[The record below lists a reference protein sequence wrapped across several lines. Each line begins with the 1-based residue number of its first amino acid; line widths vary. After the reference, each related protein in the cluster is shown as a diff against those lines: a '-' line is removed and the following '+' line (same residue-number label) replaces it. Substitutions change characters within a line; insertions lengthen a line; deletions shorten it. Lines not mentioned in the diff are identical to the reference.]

1 METNWYEGGLR
12 MIEEVTTNAER
23 IQDELL
29 SEILNRN
36 AGTEYLRRLLHGQTD
51 KQLFKK
57 NVPVVAYEDLKPYI
71 DRIANG
77 ERSDILL
84 ADPITGFFMRHGLVA
99 FSGTSGG
106 QPKLTPVTAEEA
118 QKWELFYTL
127 YESPVMKHFGDIN
140 QGDKRMEFLFAR
152 PEIETP
158 SGLTAATVSTSL
170 YKKSGFKAM
179 LNKFHT
185 SPIEAIFCPEP
196 VQSLY
201 CQLLFGLIQRDEVVL
216 VGSAFASTLLRAIKF
231 LESHW
236 QELCSDIK
244 AGLISHRIT
253 DSGCRSAASLIIKP
267 NPQLADLIENICN
280 SKSWEGIIRKLWPKA
295 NHFLTDLPHQKIFL
309 ELLSSQSLAVKM
321 GDLQVVGGIK
331 KLNNKNYNTCAT
343 CMESYLQGQDLWEV
357 VGGGEVTQPAT
368 EDANGILRKWKIK
381 AGKAMFALKTTI
393 EEEMLEHIRDAKTP
407 KEAWDTFVTLF
418 SKRNDTKLQLLENEL
433 LSMAQRDMAVAQ
445 YFHKVKSIC
454 REISELDPTA
464 AIGEARIKRIIVH
477 GLRPE
482 YRGFVAAV
490 QGWPTQPSL
499 VEFENLLAGQ
509 EAMAKQMGGVS
520 LKGEEEALYTSKSRG
535 TFQRYTG
542 NGSKKDGDKVKN
554 YQGKGGPHSG
564 GASKNR
570 GNSRKFDGKCYN
582 CGKLGHMAKDC
593 WTKKK
598 PVESNTATSCSKEN
612 SEDGWDA
619 EALFATEEEELAL
632 TVTTPERID
641 YKNDWIVDSGCSNH
655 MTGDKQKLQNL
666 SEYNRGRVVVTA
678 DNSRL
683 PITHIDVKVYR
694 DVKISETPTMEGRR
708 LESIYVMSAESAYVD
723 RTRKNETSDL
733 WHMRLGHVSY
743 SKLSV
748 MVKKSMLKGLPQLDV
763 RTDTVCAGCQYGKAH
778 QLPYDES
785 KFKAKEPLELVHSD
799 VFGPVKQQSISGMR
813 YMVTF
818 IDDFSRYVWVF
829 FMKEKSDT
837 FSKFKEFRDSAEG
850 EVGKKIC
857 CLRTD
862 NGGEYRSNEFS
873 QYLRECRIRHQ
884 YTCANTPQQNG
895 VAERKNRHL
904 AEICRSMLHAKNV
917 SGRFWAEAMRT
928 AAFVINRLPQ
938 PRLGF
943 VSPFEKLWNIKP
955 TVSYFRV
962 FGCVCYV
969 FVPDHLRSKFD
980 KKAVRC
986 IFVGYDSQRKGWK
999 CCDPI
1004 SGRCY
1009 TSRNMVFDEASSW
1022 WSSEKEVL
1030 SDSREFGDKLQQKM
1044 GEHDV
1049 QLQTS
1054 SDELEDPNDDDV
1066 EQRVTQNPW
1075 QTGVYQQPNEEGG
1088 PSETEESIPQSQ
1100 LRRSTRI
1107 RRPNPKYANTAII
1120 EEATEPETFEEA
1132 SKSSEWMTDM
1142 KEEIDALQQNQ
1153 TWDIVPKIK
1162 DVKPISCKWV
1172 YKIKRRPDGSIERY
1186 KARLVARGFSQ
1197 QYGLDYDETFSPVA
1211 KLTTVRVLLALA
1223 ANKDW
1228 NLWQMDVKNAFLH
1241 GELDREIYMTQPMG
1255 FQSQDHPEYVCKLRK
1270 ALYGLKQ
1277 APRAWYG
1284 KIAEFLTK
1292 SGYSVTPA
1300 DSSLFV
1306 KANEGKLAIVLVY
1319 VDDLIITG
1327 DDEAEILQTKENLSV
1342 RFQMKELGQLKHFLG
1357 LEVDRTHEGIFLCQ
1371 QKYAK
1376 DLLKR
1381 FGMLECKSTSTPME
1395 PNIKMCAHEGKDLED
1410 ATMYR
1415 QLVGSLIYL
1424 TLTRPDISY
1433 AVGVMSR
1440 YMQNPKKPHLEA
1452 VRRILRYV
1460 KNTIDYGLLYK
1471 KGEDCKLVGY
1481 CDADYAG
1488 DHDTRRSTTGYVFK
1502 LGSGT
1507 ISWCS
1512 KRQPTVSLSTT
1523 EAEYRAAAM
1532 AAQEST
1538 WLIQL
1543 MNNLHQ
1549 PVDYAIPLYYDNQSA
1564 IRLAENPVFHARTK
1578 HVEVHFHFVR
1588 EKVLQEEIEMGQIK
1602 TDEQIADLFTKSLS
1616 VGKFEHFRRQHGVI
1630 QRMEANIEGEGLPLV
1645 SAAYGCSEAQC
1656 GINLEPLCKS
1666 ADVSYT
1672 FLPNMAYFE
1681 FLPVK
1686 NDHDE
1691 SIEMRSNDNED
1702 TEPVDLVNV
1711 KPGHRYE
1718 LLVTTSAGLYRYKV
1732 GDVLMVTGFHNNAPQ
1747 FQFVERQNVAIKY
1760 TSYADTSSAPGHYVL
1775 FWELKQ
1781 KEGNN
1786 CKELDP
1792 KIMVECCYRVEESLH
1807 YTYKIYRKKNI
1818 IAPLEIRVVKQGT
1831 FDELMDYNVS
1841 KGASLSQYKRPSCIK
1856 SKEALKILDS
1866 RVIGKFFSP
1875 KSPL

>member
-1 METNWYEGGLR
+1 
-12 MIEEVTTNAER
+12 
-23 IQDELL
+23 
-29 SEILNRN
+29 
-36 AGTEYLRRLLHGQTD
+36 
-51 KQLFKK
+51 
-57 NVPVVAYEDLKPYI
+57 
-71 DRIANG
+71 
-77 ERSDILL
+77 
-84 ADPITGFFMRHGLVA
+84 
-99 FSGTSGG
+99 
-106 QPKLTPVTAEEA
+106 
-118 QKWELFYTL
+118 
-127 YESPVMKHFGDIN
+127 
-140 QGDKRMEFLFAR
+140 
-152 PEIETP
+152 
-158 SGLTAATVSTSL
+158 
-170 YKKSGFKAM
+170 
-179 LNKFHT
+179 
-185 SPIEAIFCPEP
+185 
-196 VQSLY
+196 
-201 CQLLFGLIQRDEVVL
+201 
-216 VGSAFASTLLRAIKF
+216 
-231 LESHW
+231 
-236 QELCSDIK
+236 
-244 AGLISHRIT
+244 
-253 DSGCRSAASLIIKP
+253 
-267 NPQLADLIENICN
+267 
-280 SKSWEGIIRKLWPKA
+280 
-295 NHFLTDLPHQKIFL
+295 
-309 ELLSSQSLAVKM
+309 M

-331 KLNNKNYNTCAT
+331 KLNNKNYNTWAT

-407 KEAWDTFVTLF
+407 KEAWDTFVTHF

-433 LSMAQRDMAVAQ
+433 LSMAQRDMAIAQ

-520 LKGEEEALYTSKSRG
+520 LKGEEKALYTSKSRG

-542 NGSKKDGDKVKN
+542 NGSKNDGDKM
-554 YQGKGGPHSG
+554 
-564 GASKNR
+564 
-570 GNSRKFDGKCYN
+570 
-582 CGKLGHMAKDC
+582 GHMAKDC

-666 SEYNRGRVVVTA
+666 SEYNGGRVVVTA

-683 PITHIDVKVYR
+683 PITHIGKTIV
-694 DVKISETPTMEGRR
+694 TPRYNTNQ
-708 LESIYVMSAESAYVD
+708 D
-723 RTRKNETSDL
+723 RKNETSDL

-799 VFGPVKQQSISGMR
+799 VFGPLSNSQLA
-813 YMVTF
+813 
-818 IDDFSRYVWVF
+818 
-829 FMKEKSDT
+829 
-837 FSKFKEFRDSAEG
+837 FKEFRDSAEG

-873 QYLRECRIRHQ
+873 QYLRKCRIRHQ

-895 VAERKNRHL
+895 VAERKKRHL

-938 PRLGF
+938 PREGG
-943 VSPFEKLWNIKP
+943 VARFERIWRQ
-955 TVSYFRV
+955 T
-962 FGCVCYV
+962 
-969 FVPDHLRSKFD
+969 
-980 KKAVRC
+980 
-986 IFVGYDSQRKGWK
+986 
-999 CCDPI
+999 
-1004 SGRCY
+1004 
-1009 TSRNMVFDEASSW
+1009 TT
-1022 WSSEKEVL
+1022 
-1030 SDSREFGDKLQQKM
+1030 KM

-1054 SDELEDPNDDDV
+1054 SDESEDPNGDDV

-1107 RRPNPKYANTAII
+1107 RRPNPKYANAAII
-1120 EEATEPETFEEA
+1120 EEA
-1132 SKSSEWMTDM
+1132 SKSSEWMTAM

-1172 YKIKRRPDGSIERY
+1172 YKIKRRPDGSIE
-1186 KARLVARGFSQ
+1186 
-1197 QYGLDYDETFSPVA
+1197 SPVA

-1306 KANEGKLAIVLVY
+1306 KANE
-1319 VDDLIITG
+1319 
-1327 DDEAEILQTKENLSV
+1327 V

-1381 FGMLECKSTSTPME
+1381 FGMLEF
-1395 PNIKMCAHEGKDLED
+1395 
-1410 ATMYR
+1410 
-1415 QLVGSLIYL
+1415 
-1424 TLTRPDISY
+1424 
-1433 AVGVMSR
+1433 GVMSR

-1549 PVDYAIPLYYDNQSA
+1549 LVDYAIPLYCDNQSA

-1578 HVEVHFHFVR
+1578 HVEVHYHFVR
-1588 EKVLQEEIEMGQIK
+1588 EKVLQEEIEMRQIK

-1630 QRMEANIEGEGLPLV
+1630 QRMEANIEGE
-1645 SAAYGCSEAQC
+1645 C
-1656 GINLEPLCKS
+1656 
-1666 ADVSYT
+1666 
-1672 FLPNMAYFE
+1672 
-1681 FLPVK
+1681 
-1686 NDHDE
+1686 
-1691 SIEMRSNDNED
+1691 
-1702 TEPVDLVNV
+1702 
-1711 KPGHRYE
+1711 
-1718 LLVTTSAGLYRYKV
+1718 
-1732 GDVLMVTGFHNNAPQ
+1732 
-1747 FQFVERQNVAIKY
+1747 
-1760 TSYADTSSAPGHYVL
+1760 
-1775 FWELKQ
+1775 
-1781 KEGNN
+1781 
-1786 CKELDP
+1786 
-1792 KIMVECCYRVEESLH
+1792 
-1807 YTYKIYRKKNI
+1807 
-1818 IAPLEIRVVKQGT
+1818 
-1831 FDELMDYNVS
+1831 
-1841 KGASLSQYKRPSCIK
+1841 
-1856 SKEALKILDS
+1856 
-1866 RVIGKFFSP
+1866 
-1875 KSPL
+1875 